1 MACIGF
7 ETSTCGLQAQCSN
20 HQESQQLP
28 IFSQL
33 LLPPIVCFIFF
44 SNISFILGAIALEY
58 WRQTANTAKKE
69 KKQDDNLVLLRKEL
83 NRLTETVE
91 SRQQVI
97 DELTKALENYQS
109 TDFKLVK
116 TDPNQ
121 QVQKLKPKS

>member
-1 MACIGF
+1 M
-7 ETSTCGLQAQCSN
+7 
-20 HQESQQLP
+20 
-28 IFSQL
+28 
-33 LLPPIVCFIFF
+33 
-44 SNISFILGAIALEY
+44 
-58 WRQTANTAKKE
+58 
-69 KKQDDNLVLLRKEL
+69 VLLRKEL